1 MNTNEPDKKTEE
13 STEPRKHWPF
23 KTVLEVFPI
32 FMALS
37 ALLTFGTTRKV
48 TGVELLTP
56 LSRVVSVLPWWAT
69 LLLAGTML
77 VGLVGIAWVTFLFSR
92 APVAPDGSDEE

>member
-1 MNTNEPDKKTEE
+1 MNKPEKDAAK

-37 ALLTFGTTRKV
+37 AMLTFGTTRKV
-48 TGVELLTP
+48 SGVELLTP
-56 LSRVVSVLPWWAT
+56 LSRVVSALPWWAT
-69 LLLAGTML
+69 LLMGGTM
-77 VGLVGIAWVTFLFSR
+77 VVGIIGIVWVTFLFSR

>member
-1 MNTNEPDKKTEE
+1 MNKKDNTPVDP
-13 STEPRKHWPF
+13 SKPRKHWPF

-37 ALLTFGTTRKV
+37 AMLTFGTTRKV
-48 TGVELLTP
+48 SDVELLTP
-56 LSRVVSVLPWWAT
+56 LSRVVSALPWWAT
-69 LLLAGTML
+69 LLMGGTML
-77 VGLVGIAWVTFLFSR
+77 VGIVGIVWVTFIFSR